1 MLDFTLVAPF
11 LPFLLTGALVTIEI
25 SVLATAL
32 GLVLGLIAALAR
44 MSPFKPIRWVAD
56 FYVWSIRGT
65 PVLVQLF
72 IVYFGLPQIGIEL
85 GAMLAAVLA
94 LGANTGAYVAEILR
108 GGILAVPAGQIEA
121 AESLG
126 MSSAKVMR
134 RIILPQA
141 FRLSI
146 PALGNQAV
154 SMLKESSLASL
165 VTVNELMMVSQ
176 RFAATNYAY
185 MEFYIVAAVIYLV
198 MTTGM
203 SWILGKI
210 EFRMSVSER

>member
-1 MLDFTLVAPF
+1 MLDFNLVLPF
-11 LPFLLTGALVTIEI
+11 LPYLLTGALVTIEI

-44 MSPFKPIRWVAD
+44 KSPFKPIKGVAD

-108 GGILAVPAGQIEA
+108 GGILAVPVGQIEA

-134 RIILPQA
+134 RITLPQA

-185 MEFYIVAAVIYLV
+185 MEFYIVAAVIYLI

-203 SWILGKI
+203 SWVLGKI
-210 EFRMSVSER
+210 EFRMSKSER

>member
-1 MLDFTLVAPF
+1 MLDFSLVAPF

>member
-1 MLDFTLVAPF
+1 MLDFSLVAPF
-11 LPFLLTGALVTIEI
+11 LPYLLTGALVTIEI

-44 MSPFKPIRWVAD
+44 MSVFKPVKWVAD

>member
-1 MLDFTLVAPF
+1 MLDFNLVLPF
-11 LPFLLTGALVTIEI
+11 LPFLLQGALITIEI

-44 MSPFKPIRWVAD
+44 MSPIKPLVWVAD

-72 IVYFGLPQIGIEL
+72 IVYFGLPQFGIEL
-85 GAMLAAVLA
+85 GAMLAAVVA

-108 GGILAVPAGQIEA
+108 GGILAVPTGQVEA

-165 VTVNELMMVSQ
+165 VTVSELMMVSQ

-203 SWILGKI
+203 TWGLKKI
-210 EFRMSVSER
+210 EFRMSKSER